1 MAEKIKK
8 ENKNVV
14 NKTATPETVKST
26 ANAASGKKIAVVLV
40 RGFVDVW
47 KPIKDTFEMLRL
59 NRKNYCVIIED
70 NPPNRGMLN
79 KVKDYVTWG
88 PISKET
94 MVELVA
100 KRGEEFKARTTDSK
114 EKYSYKTL
122 EFEGKK
128 YKPYFRLNPP
138 RKGFGRKGI
147 KMPFNKGGALG
158 SRGEKMNDLVLR
170 ML

>member
-1 MAEKIKK
+1 MAEKTKK
-8 ENKNVV
+8 GNQDVV
-14 NKTATPETVKST
+14 KKKSNVKST
-26 ANAASGKKIAVVLV
+26 VNTASGRKIAVVLV

-70 NPPNRGMLN
+70 NPSNRGMLK

-94 MVELVA
+94 LTELVA
-100 KRGEEFKARTTDSK
+100 KRGQEFKGRTMDSK
-114 EKYSYKTL
+114 EKYSYKSL
-122 EFEGKK
+122 EFDGKL

-147 KMPFNKGGALG
+147 KIPFGKGGALG
-158 SRGEKMNDLVLR
+158 NREEKMNDLVLR